1 MTLHKM
7 KLNAE
12 PFDMIKQGEKTI
24 ELRLNDDKRRQVQ
37 VGDQIIFEHLDDLTQ
52 TIQVDVIALHPFP
65 FFEELYQALPLLEC
79 GYTSNNVETASPKD
93 MEAYY
98 SLEQQAQYGVLG
110 IEISLSD
117 HFS

>member
-1 MTLHKM
+1 M
-7 KLNAE
+7 
-12 PFDMIKQGEKTI
+12 
-24 ELRLNDDKRRQVQ
+24 
-37 VGDQIIFEHLDDLTQ
+37 
-52 TIQVDVIALHPFP
+52 
-65 FFEELYQALPLLEC
+65 ELYQALPLLEC

-117 HFS
+117 RSS